1 MSSLHGVDRLQQTAL
16 LIDAD
21 NFSDVQAIEAAWAQ
35 FKARAGRVSICRA
48 YGNST
53 KLLTLAPLWRTLGAR
68 TFPNL
73 ALEKNTTD
81 AALIADAVALHF
93 QQDVRFFAIAS
104 GDADFAPLAVRLR
117 EWGCEVWCFSMEG
130 ILFQGAEGYYDRVI
144 RFLPQPAA
152 TLAVAPVVPTKL
164 PTSAAPIRSVD
175 VSLPL
180 ASIPVVSSGPL
191 PKSIKTPSLV
201 SVLPE
206 EVVRILS
213 AFPSLRDAPQLLSQ
227 VVPVLR
233 QKSIF
238 GKTTKS
244 TAFFARHAIY
254 FKLSPSQKPTQ
265 LVYTPPC
272 SASLPSVRNA
282 VVQPLEPLQK
292 APRQSA
298 TLKSDPVVLSWSG
311 AMRRQATPP
320 LLAELHALRSV
331 LLQLAVCRVSAA
343 DVLIAVPEM
352 LQGQPCALSAVAGR
366 LREKGLLRTYQS
378 ALRLLER
385 HPGSFAIQIT
395 AKTPTVVYL
404 G

>member
-1 MSSLHGVDRLQQTAL
+1 MNSVLGADRLQQTAL

-21 NFSDVQAIEAAWAQ
+21 NFSDVRAIEAALAQ
-35 FKARAGRVSICRA
+35 FKTRAGRVSICRA

-53 KLLTLAPLWRTLGAR
+53 KLLTLAGLWRTLGAR

-93 QQDVRFFAIAS
+93 QQGVRFFAIAS

-144 RFLPQPAA
+144 RFSPQPVA
-152 TLAVAPVVPTKL
+152 TPVVAPVVPAKL
-164 PTSAAPIRSVD
+164 PINIAPIRSID
-175 VSLPL
+175 VSLPRR
-180 ASIPVVSSGPL
+180 SMPVAKFGPL
-191 PKSIKTPSLV
+191 PKSIKTPS
-201 SVLPE
+201 SIPVLPE
-206 EVVRILS
+206 EVARILS
-213 AFPSLRDAPQLLSQ
+213 AVPSLCDAPQLLSE

-254 FKLSPSQKPTQ
+254 FKLSPSQQPTQ
-265 LVYTPPC
+265 LAYMPPC
-272 SASLPSVRNA
+272 VASPTPVRKA
-282 VVQPLEPLQK
+282 VAQPGEPFQK
-292 APRQSA
+292 ALGQPA
-298 TLKSDPVVLSWSG
+298 ALKSADVVLSWPG
-311 AMRRQATPP
+311 AIRRQATPP
-320 LLAELHALRSV
+320 LLAELHGLRSV
-331 LLQLAVCRVSAA
+331 LLQLAVRRVSAA
-343 DVLIAVPEM
+343 DVLLAVPEM

-366 LREKGLLRTYQS
+366 LREKGLLRAYQS

-385 HPGSFAIQIT
+385 HPGSFAIQMT
-395 AKTPTVVYL
+395 AKPPTVVYL
-404 G
+404 R